1 MAEKFKSKLTK
12 NALFILTF
20 VLGIAVI
27 FFGLIMIMLKDVA
40 ELPEFTT
47 VGVISISIGGV
58 LFIISFILPAVI
70 HLSDYDIQYYNL
82 YLQSRNKKV
91 VENSSP
97 TYGQKWSYLIAY
109 PYIKQAE
116 MQSGGYTPSGGT
128 NTNLYNQSNIHSAA
142 GEGYKIDD
150 REDRF

>member
-1 MAEKFKSKLTK
+1 MAQQFKSKLTK

-20 VLGIAVI
+20 VLGIAI
-27 FFGLIMIMLKDVA
+27 LFFGLIMIVLKDVA

-47 VGVISISIGGV
+47 VGLICIGVGGV
-58 LFIISFILPAVI
+58 LFIISFVLPAVT
-70 HLSDYDIQYYNL
+70 HLSDYDINYYNV

-97 TYGQKWSYLIAY
+97 TYGQKWSYLVAY
-109 PYIKQAE
+109 PYIKQLE
-116 MQSGGYTPSGGT
+116 MQSSGYTPSGGT
-128 NTNLYNQSNIHSAA
+128 SANLFNQNNIHSAG